1 MEDRNVLTVK
11 QSLTFFTV
19 LFLVCIH
26 IADEYLPIYYKNLDL
41 SKPTYGYYYLG
52 YTYILL
58 AILILIHKNDL
69 STVHVD
75 SIFLVIFIITG
86 LLFLWAVWGSVLS
99 LFIAVTVVIVFE
111 SFRRKKTLFYLLGT
125 GKTIAYSLLAIIPY
139 GVYGYILSLRL
150 EEKELPAIINLVLQ
164 SLIQVIFWELVF
176 RGAIWSLL
184 EIRKLDK
191 FKLFILQLLFFWCV
205 FILRPNYQ
213 FSFYLLIPLIIGLW
227 HSFLVLRANSITP
240 AVIAYSIFSMYLLG

>member
-1 MEDRNVLTVK
+1 M
-11 QSLTFFTV
+11 
-19 LFLVCIH
+19 
-26 IADEYLPIYYKNLDL
+26 
-41 SKPTYGYYYLG
+41 
-52 YTYILL
+52 
-58 AILILIHKNDL
+58 
-69 STVHVD
+69 
-75 SIFLVIFIITG
+75 
-86 LLFLWAVWGSVLS
+86 S
-99 LFIAVTVVIVFE
+99 LFIAVTVVIIFE
-111 SFRRKKTLFYLLGT
+111 SFRRKKILFYLQGT

-164 SLIQVIFWELVF
+164 SLIQVMFWELVF

-184 EIRKLDK
+184 ETRKLDK
-191 FKLFILQLLFFWCV
+191 FKLFIFQLLFFWGV

-213 FSFYLLIPLIIGLW
+213 FSFFLLVPLIIGLW